1 MNSAAAKAARE
12 ARHARKI
19 ASPQWKDGKFQNGLT
34 EVTRFADALRKMI
47 FSGAKTTP
55 DETIPTIEKKRTDFD
70 APSESG
76 FRVTWVGHSSML
88 VEMDGQRF
96 LTDPVWGE
104 RASPVS
110 FAGPKRFFAAPL
122 ALS

>member
-19 ASPQWKDGKFQNGLT
+19 ASPQWKDGKFQNGLP

-55 DETIPTIEKKRTDFD
+55 DETIPTIEKSAPISTHRVNQDF
-70 APSESG
+70 
-76 FRVTWVGHSSML
+76 
-88 VEMDGQRF
+88 
-96 LTDPVWGE
+96 
-104 RASPVS
+104 ASR
-110 FAGPKRFFAAPL
+110 G
-122 ALS
+122 